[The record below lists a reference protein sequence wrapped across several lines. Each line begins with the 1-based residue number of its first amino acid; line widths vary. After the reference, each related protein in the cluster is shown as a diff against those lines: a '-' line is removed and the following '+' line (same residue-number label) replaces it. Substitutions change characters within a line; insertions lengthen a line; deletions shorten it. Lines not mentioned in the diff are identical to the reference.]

1 MLLGVTESLCQLK
14 WRHFWL
20 ESRQLAELEAFDAA
34 SRGPWGALVF
44 PFKTRFKSYIA
55 LLGAAIMVATLAMEP
70 LAQQIVSFETC
81 YRSAPLEKHR
91 GERSGVNVSQ
101 AFDLGTP
108 FEDPIEPFR
117 AAPEMQG
124 AFFDGIFN
132 VRRLMPTTCL
142 TGNCTWPKF
151 LSLGICSFCEG
162 VTDDYAYNDGPCDG
176 WSSPCVKRNY
186 TGINTAFNL
195 SNDHPYTATLHNGSG
210 NTLVRTGGKQA
221 VNVNDTGNFGD
232 TGTMVSFVLGR
243 FNDYTVNGD
252 VMKNTPELTRCN
264 ITWCAKLYQK
274 FTYENTTESY
284 MPYDYTGYKLPLTR
298 KKVDPESETV
308 VYTIDPAAKENL
320 PDTDLD
326 KIYDETFKQN
336 NDEKIFEVNKN
347 DYVVLSRFLGDMLGF
362 HLRDTDYD
370 PAQRFP
376 HLIGRALLLKH
387 KIPAVF
393 DMVAN
398 GMSIPVQQYPDNRNR
413 SNQHFVDAIAMEAK
427 TCIHIWKRWFIVPGA
442 LNEAPSWKSATL
454 PLLFHGLDGWD
465 EYNDDEVKM
474 MLARAKGMLT
484 KLEENEEGNLKF
496 VKV

>member
-1 MLLGVTESLCQLK
+1 
-14 WRHFWL
+14 
-20 ESRQLAELEAFDAA
+20 
-34 SRGPWGALVF
+34 
-44 PFKTRFKSYIA
+44 
-55 LLGAAIMVATLAMEP
+55 
-70 LAQQIVSFETC
+70 
-81 YRSAPLEKHR
+81 
-91 GERSGVNVSQ
+91 
-101 AFDLGTP
+101 
-108 FEDPIEPFR
+108 
-117 AAPEMQG
+117 
-124 AFFDGIFN
+124 
-132 VRRLMPTTCL
+132 
-142 TGNCTWPKF
+142 
-151 LSLGICSFCEG
+151 
-162 VTDDYAYNDGPCDG
+162 
-176 WSSPCVKRNY
+176 
-186 TGINTAFNL
+186 
-195 SNDHPYTATLHNGSG
+195 
-210 NTLVRTGGKQA
+210 
-221 VNVNDTGNFGD
+221 
-232 TGTMVSFVLGR
+232 
-243 FNDYTVNGD
+243 
-252 VMKNTPELTRCN
+252 
-264 ITWCAKLYQK
+264 
-274 FTYENTTESY
+274 

-442 LNEAPSWKSATL
+442 LVLLSMLFLTLTLINNLKNEAPSWKSATL